1 MTLSAELIFDKFFFL
16 PKCFGAK
23 SNPSSPSLFVRKN
36 SVSETVELNQS
47 TFPKQRL
54 KVGERNTH
62 KKMNIFNLRRLILLQ
77 SLLLCFSTERLLVQR
92 CWLWENFLCLQSESA
107 PFPKNPPRGEPRPP
121 CMDYFFFL
129 PPPCKQQLRRL
140 EEGTMVWMVKACQA
154 TTRLINQ
161 NGGFLRLR
169 AARQDYDL

>member
-23 SNPSSPSLFVRKN
+23 NNPSSPSLFVRKN

-62 KKMNIFNLRRLILLQ
+62 KKWTSSIL
-77 SLLLCFSTERLLVQR
+77 
-92 CWLWENFLCLQSESA
+92 
-107 PFPKNPPRGEPRPP
+107 
-121 CMDYFFFL
+121 
-129 PPPCKQQLRRL
+129 
-140 EEGTMVWMVKACQA
+140 
-154 TTRLINQ
+154 
-161 NGGFLRLR
+161 GG
-169 AARQDYDL
+169 